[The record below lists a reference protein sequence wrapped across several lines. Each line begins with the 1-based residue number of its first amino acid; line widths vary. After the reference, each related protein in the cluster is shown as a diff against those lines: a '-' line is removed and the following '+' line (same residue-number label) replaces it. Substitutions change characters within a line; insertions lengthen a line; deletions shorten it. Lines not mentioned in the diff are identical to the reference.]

1 MVVGPIAFNKKQAE
15 LTKKLVDDALD
26 IYQVSLAISRVRNS
40 IEASDIDISDDID
53 MIAEI
58 CDQVIDGYSFSEFTS
73 DDLLHLVL
81 ENNQEQEA

>member
-15 LTKKLVDDALD
+15 LTKKLVDEALD

-40 IEASDIDISDDID
+40 MEASDIDINDID

-81 ENNQEQEA
+81 DNNQEQEA

>member
-1 MVVGPIAFNKKQAE
+1 MVIGPIAFNKKQAE
-15 LTKKLVDDALD
+15 LTKKLVDEALD

-40 IEASDIDISDDID
+40 IEASDIDISDID

-81 ENNQEQEA
+81 ENYTLYLK

>member
-15 LTKKLVDDALD
+15 LTKKLVDEALD

-40 IEASDIDISDDID
+40 IEASDIDINDID

-58 CDQVIDGYSFSEFTS
+58 CDQVIDGYSFNEFTS

-81 ENNQEQEA
+81 DNNQEQEA

>member
-1 MVVGPIAFNKKQAE
+1 MVIGPIAFNKKQAD
-15 LTKKLVDDALD
+15 LTKKLVDEALD

-40 IEASDIDISDDID
+40 IEASDIDISDID

>member
-15 LTKKLVDDALD
+15 LTKKLVDEALD

-40 IEASDIDISDDID
+40 IEASDIDINDID

>member
-1 MVVGPIAFNKKQAE
+1 MVIGPIAFNKKQAE
-15 LTKKLVDDALD
+15 LTKKLVDEALD

-40 IEASDIDISDDID
+40 IEASDIDISDID

>member
-15 LTKKLVDDALD
+15 LTKKLVDEALD

-40 IEASDIDISDDID
+40 IEASDIDISDID

>member
-1 MVVGPIAFNKKQAE
+1 MVIGPIAFNKKQAE
-15 LTKKLVDDALD
+15 LTKKLVDEALD

-40 IEASDIDISDDID
+40 IEANDIDISDID

>member
-1 MVVGPIAFNKKQAE
+1 MVIGPIAFNKKQAE
-15 LTKKLVDDALD
+15 LTKKLVDEALD

-40 IEASDIDISDDID
+40 IEASDIDISDID

-58 CDQVIDGYSFSEFTS
+58 CDQVIDGYSFSEFTC

-81 ENNQEQEA
+81 EVDQEQEA